1 MWVRVLPGIL
11 KVMASE
17 CEGFAR
23 QSTKLKEQG
32 STPVEATWF
41 VSAAESGGDGPKP
54 IRLLI
59 EIAIR

>member
-1 MWVRVLPGIL
+1 MI
-11 KVMASE
+11 MASE

-23 QSTKLKEQG
+23 WSTKPEEQG